1 MAESIS
7 SRVAWK
13 LRKVIS
19 GGSRDTPSRTGIAT
33 VQRRDSDG
41 TVWVRFPGSSID
53 TPVTGAVVA
62 NVAAG
67 DTISYDLSG
76 GRVSVTGNASDPAA
90 GTKSVGVVRKAAE
103 SAAKVAS
110 KAQDIADAIGQH
122 FWADDNG
129 AHVSTEKD
137 NPTGERNIL
146 MNSLGI
152 LLRQGSSWLASFSD
166 SAVAFYDGLGNTASN
181 VVAQFGADGAVIGRA
196 SGAHVLV
203 KPTYLMETTPSGDDM
218 FEVGRI
224 LDDDGYA
231 DYVDVEQVD
240 TATSVFALTH
250 RGQTIKGYTY
260 DDQTAAVTI
269 DPIAVSV
276 NGTETNA
283 YTLSAVAQAGGDVV
297 HVTLDTEALTG
308 DVVQIAYRTTAS
320 AVLSMQFGI
329 DVQATGDC
337 SSAFGVG
344 SVASGTGAHAEGG
357 YYYVHGDFTDY
368 YNGGIAKGAA
378 SHAEGREALAIGYC
392 THAEGST
399 TTASGAYSH
408 AEGDSATASGDHS
421 HAEGLGTTAS
431 GNISHAEGS
440 NTTAS
445 GSVAHAQG
453 WNTTA
458 AYGYQTAIGKFN
470 DNQSASAFEIGNGTS
485 SSNRSNAFAVAWDG
499 TVTAAGEVT
508 GASVEASVTLASGV
522 AADTHAVRRSGKMV
536 TVYVVG
542 LNLATELANHGT
554 TVVATVPSGYR
565 PAYVAYAQLSGWNN
579 GGSYVTVGTNGSV
592 TVNNQ
597 SGAAIPT
604 ARELGFT
611 VSYVM

>member
-19 GGSRDTPSRTGIAT
+19 GGSRDAPSRTGTAT
-33 VQRRDSDG
+33 VQRRDADG

-62 NVAAG
+62 DVAAG

-90 GTKSVGVVRKAAE
+90 GTNTVRAVRKAAE
-103 SAAKVAS
+103 SARKVAG

-137 NPTGERNIL
+137 DPTGERNIL

-166 SAVAFYDGLGNTASN
+166 SAVAFYDGLGNAAAN

-357 YYYVHGDFTDY
+357 YHTVRGDFTY
-368 YNGGIAKGAA
+368 YYGGGTAKGDAC
-378 SHAEGREALAIGYC
+378 HAEGEETIASGLAA
-392 THAEGST
+392 HAEGYRT
-399 TTASGAYSH
+399 VASGTYSH
-408 AEGDSATASGDHS
+408 AEGERAVASGSRS
-421 HAEGLGTTAS
+421 HAEGFGTTAN
-431 GNISHAEGS
+431 GFI
-440 NTTAS
+440 
-445 GSVAHAQG
+445 AHAQ
-453 WNTTA
+453 N
-458 AYGYQTAIGKFN
+458 YGTKADYDYQTAIGKYN
-470 DNQSASAFEIGNGTS
+470 ANNSANAFEIGNGTS
-485 SSNRSNAFAVAWDG
+485 SNRSNAFTVAWDG
-499 TVTAAGEVT
+499 TVTAAGEVK

-522 AADTHAVRRSGKMV
+522 SATTRTVKRSGNVV
-536 TVYVVG
+536 TLYIDG
-542 LNLATELANHGT
+542 LNLAAELANHGSAT
-554 TVVATVPSGYR
+554 VATVPSGYR
-565 PAYVAYAQLSGWNN
+565 PAYAAYAQLSGWNN
-579 GGSYVTVGTNGSV
+579 GGSYATVGTNGSV
-592 TVNNQ
+592 TVSNQ

-604 ARELGFT
+604 ARSLGLT
-611 VSYVM
+611 LTYVM